1 MAQGEVEGGCGWGVY
16 FDKCALRVDLAG
28 SVMRD
33 AGLKCASVCL
43 KSSCAYSNGSCWLT
57 AAPLDCWNS
66 HSVIIKHLTSDLAYS
81 LPQVPPLRISP
92 SLSVSLSFTT
102 SFWFSLS
109 LISILVLLY
118 ISFSMLVSFWPFTQ
132 LLFMSNSLSYFQ
144 CNCSWFL
151 NHTYYPKEFFFFK
164 ESNLFLFNKDI
175 LNISKVALK
184 HF

>member
-151 NHTYYPKEFFFFK
+151 NHTYYPKEFFFLK
-164 ESNLFLFNKDI
+164 
-175 LNISKVALK
+175 KVIFFYLTRTY
-184 HF
+184 